1 MNRKI
6 SWLDKVAEDL
16 KKKQEQKL
24 QKTASAKKV
33 EEKTASEKVKLAKRV
48 IIRKDLVPKAQNG
61 NTVAYKGFGW
71 KVVNASYKDK
81 KGEGI
86 VLQKIA
92 EISDKKVTDPAEKAC
107 VDPGNVYD
115 YEVRDSYE
123 VPEMQQ
129 TATETEEKIAQ
140 ENAVDR
146 TTPAGRATNPYK
158 AEELGVFNE
167 IVEEAPVEEAP
178 AEEVPAEEEAPVEE
192 VTEEAPVEEVPAE
205 EAPVE
210 EEKEEEVKEAAA
222 EEVTAEVEE
231 TPVEEVT
238 AETEEVPA
246 EHDMEAEKECG
257 DQCSEKVA
265 EKEEKIA
272 EKVEKVKEKTAE
284 VEKKPMKRE
293 NPIIASILGKKK
305 EKEEQIKKAAA
316 VHTANSEKIAKISAR
331 VAEKLDNQ
339 MEKILSDAEELVKA
353 EFPAKYVSA
362 SLTRLSNILC
372 KEGIECTFDK
382 KVSREAIRKT
392 ASSDITKAECDEA
405 IRKIAEAVVDETE
418 DTIEQ
423 CKKAID
429 VIASKEFESGSK
441 VATRRI
447 QRRVASRLGA
457 EGLQFKF

>member
-16 KKKQEQKL
+16 KKKEQEKKL

-48 IIRKDLVPKAQNG
+48 IIRKDLVPKAKNG

-107 VDPGNVYD
+107 VDPGNIYD

-123 VPEMQQ
+123 VPELQQ
-129 TATETEEKIAQ
+129 TAAETEKKIGQ

-158 AEELGVFNE
+158 EEELGVFNE
-167 IVEEAPVEEAP
+167 IIEDAPIDEAPVKEAP
-178 AEEVPAEEEAPVEE
+178 AEEVMEEVPAEESPAEEATVEEVPAEEE
-192 VTEEAPVEEVPAE
+192 
-205 EAPVE
+205 
-210 EEKEEEVKEAAA
+210 EEEVKEASA
-222 EEVTAEVEE
+222 EEVTAECEAEE
-231 TPVEEVT
+231 APTEEVT
-238 AETEEVPA
+238 AKAEEIPA
-246 EHDMEAEKECG
+246 EHDMETEKECG
-257 DQCSEKVA
+257 DKCS
-265 EKEEKIA
+265 
-272 EKVEKVKEKTAE
+272 EKTAE
-284 VEKKPMKRE
+284 VEQKQMKRE

-305 EKEEQIKKAAA
+305 EKEEQVKQAAA
-316 VHTANSEKIAKISAR
+316 VRTANSEKIAKISAR
-331 VAEKLDNQ
+331 VAAKLDDQ

-372 KEGIECTFDK
+372 KEGIECTFDS

-392 ASSDITKAECDEA
+392 ASSDITKDECYEA
-405 IRKIAEAVVDETE
+405 IKKIAEAVVDETE

-447 QRRVASRLGA
+447 QRRVASRLSA

>member
-16 KKKQEQKL
+16 KKKEQEKKL

-92 EISDKKVTDPAEKAC
+92 EISNKKVTDPAEKAC
-107 VDPGNVYD
+107 VDPGNIYD

-123 VPEMQQ
+123 VPELQQ
-129 TATETEEKIAQ
+129 TAAETEKKIGQ

-158 AEELGVFNE
+158 EEELGVFNE
-167 IVEEAPVEEAP
+167 IIEETPAEEAPVEEAP
-178 AEEVPAEEEAPVEE
+178 AEEV
-192 VTEEAPVEEVPAE
+192 VEEVPAE
-205 EAPVE
+205 EAPAEEAPVEEAPAAEE

-222 EEVTAEVEE
+222 EEVTAECEAEE
-231 TPVEEVT
+231 APAEEVT
-238 AETEEVPA
+238 AEAEEIPA

-257 DQCSEKVA
+257 DKCSEKTAEKVA
-265 EKEEKIA
+265 EK
-272 EKVEKVKEKTAE
+272 VVEKTAE
-284 VEKKPMKRE
+284 AEQKPMKRE

-305 EKEEQIKKAAA
+305 EKEEQVKQAA
-316 VHTANSEKIAKISAR
+316 VVRTANSEKIAKISAR
-331 VAEKLDNQ
+331 VAAKLDDQ

-372 KEGIECTFDK
+372 KEGIECTFDS

-392 ASSDITKAECDEA
+392 ASSDITKDECYEA
-405 IRKIAEAVVDETE
+405 IKKIAEAVVDETE

-429 VIASKEFESGSK
+429 VIASKEFEAGSK